1 MRKIVAAI
9 NVTFDGFCDHTAGI
23 ANAEVHQ
30 HYTNL
35 LNNAGAVL
43 YGRTT
48 YQLMED
54 SWPAMVKNPTGNKT
68 MDDFAVAI
76 ERVPKV
82 LFSRT
87 VKSVG
92 WHNAR
97 LATKDLKD
105 EVLELKQQSGKD
117 VFVGS
122 PSLILQLT
130 NLNLIDEW
138 QLCVHPVIT
147 GKGLSLFKGIN
158 ERIVFTLLK
167 TKQFKTSG
175 HVIFYYARGTE

>member
-1 MRKIVAAI
+1 MRKIIAAM

-23 ANAEVHQ
+23 ANPELHQ
-30 HYTNL
+30 HYTDM
-35 LNNAGAVL
+35 LNNAGAML

-54 SWPAMVKNPTGNKT
+54 YWPTVVKNPTGTKT

-76 ERVPKV
+76 DNVPKV

-87 VKSVG
+87 IKGVS
-92 WHNAR
+92 WRNTR

-105 EVLELKQQSGKD
+105 EVLELKRQPGKD

-130 NLNLIDEW
+130 NLKLIDEW

-147 GKGLSLFKGIN
+147 GKGLPLFKDLN
-158 ERIVFTLLK
+158 ERMVFTLLK
-167 TKQFKTSG
+167 TETFKTSS
-175 HVIFYYARGTE
+175 HVLFYYAPGKE